1 MCNLPCTRLE
11 LGTAAYTTLAI
22 FTLMRTLLKKLLNRK
37 GKEKI
42 TSVLKKLLSGS
53 TDVRLHFSQSG
64 EDIQIYNILRPDLH
78 KGVYVDVGSFHPTHL
93 SNTHLLYMNGWKGLN
108 IDANPGSMAP
118 FIKIRPRDIN
128 IEMGVSDKEE
138 VLSFY
143 RHPSKAMSSFE
154 MTETAVE
161 KVALQTKPLNDLLAE
176 NNIARIDVLTVDAE
190 GFDYKILQA
199 FDFEKYAPTLIVV
212 EQVCNDIEDLLKTE
226 LYQLLKKNNY
236 LFVARTVVGEDVGS
250 SVYKRSTQASNTGNR

>member
-1 MCNLPCTRLE
+1 
-11 LGTAAYTTLAI
+11 
-22 FTLMRTLLKKLLNRK
+22 MRTLLKKLLNKK

-53 TDVRLHFSQSG
+53 ADVRLHFSQSG
-64 EDIQIYNILRPDLH
+64 EDIQIYNILRPDLR

-108 IDANPGSMAP
+108 IDADPGSMVP
-118 FIKIRPRDIN
+118 FKKIRPRDIN
-128 IEMGVSDKEE
+128 VEMGVSDKEE
-138 VLSFY
+138 LLSFY

-154 MTETAVE
+154 VTEAAVE
-161 KVALQTKPLNDLLAE
+161 KVELRTKPLNQLLKE
-176 NNIARIDVLTVDAE
+176 SHLTRIDVLTVDAE

-199 FDFEKYAPTLIVV
+199 FDFEKYAPTLVVV
-212 EQVCNDIEDLLKTE
+212 EQVCNDIEDVLQTE

-236 LFVARTVVGEDVGS
+236 RLVARTVVGEDVGTS
-250 SVYKRSTQASNTGNR
+250 IYKRSTQASGTGRR